1 MSDSQLMMN
10 SSTISSDRDKRD
22 TVRQFG
28 VVSHA
33 LSDVIVYFGVKQRTR
48 RQNELA
54 KITSTV
60 LAASSLV
67 LGPCFFLNVFTLS
80 VYLPDSLFSIIKA
93 CLLLYSGGVS
103 LRVPWG
109 VCLLILTKL
118 FSDSGFSAFTPQWTL
133 TLNLGFD
140 GKQTYSDPVTAFF
153 SSLLQ
158 PWAFSR
164 ESGIVTIVMAFFKF
178 FWR

>member
-1 MSDSQLMMN
+1 MMN

-33 LSDVIVYFGVKQRTR
+33 LTDVIVYFGVKQRTR

-54 KITSTV
+54 KITSKV
-60 LAASSLV
+60 LAASALV
-67 LGPCFFLNVFTLS
+67 SGLSFLSVFTLND
-80 VYLPDSLFSIIKA
+80 YLPDSLFSIIKA

-109 VCLLILTKL
+109 VCVLILTKL
-118 FSDSGFSAFTPQWTL
+118 FSDAGFSAFTPQ
-133 TLNLGFD
+133 
-140 GKQTYSDPVTAFF
+140 
-153 SSLLQ
+153 
-158 PWAFSR
+158 
-164 ESGIVTIVMAFFKF
+164 
-178 FWR
+178 

>member
-1 MSDSQLMMN
+1 MLPIINRDKATKLSKTWALTSQQVFWTNIPSHQKTLFTPHYHFFSENIEANSLSDYQLMMN

-67 LGPCFFLNVFTLS
+67 SGPRFFFNVFTLN
-80 VYLPDSLFSIIKA
+80 VYLPDS
-93 CLLLYSGGVS
+93 
-103 LRVPWG
+103 R
-109 VCLLILTKL
+109 
-118 FSDSGFSAFTPQWTL
+118 
-133 TLNLGFD
+133 
-140 GKQTYSDPVTAFF
+140 FF
-153 SSLLQ
+153 VLHH
-158 PWAFSR
+158 
-164 ESGIVTIVMAFFKF
+164 
-178 FWR
+178 